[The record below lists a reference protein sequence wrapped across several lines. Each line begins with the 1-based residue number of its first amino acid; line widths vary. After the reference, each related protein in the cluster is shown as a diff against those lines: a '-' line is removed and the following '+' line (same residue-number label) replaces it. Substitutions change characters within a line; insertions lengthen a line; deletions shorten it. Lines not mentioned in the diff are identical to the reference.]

1 MASSLRVLVVIAAAL
16 ALMPIGGP
24 TAATGSGLYGTVM
37 KGPVR
42 PVCSVDEPCDA
53 PAQLTLV
60 FSQGTKVLARV
71 KSTGKGRYRIALT
84 PGFYDVR
91 ATKKVGLTKLPKPHA
106 VHVRAGHWD
115 KINLYFDTGI
125 R

>member
-1 MASSLRVLVVIAAAL
+1 MASIPRILAGVAVAL
-16 ALMPIGGP
+16 ALMPLAGP
-24 TAATGSGLYGTVM
+24 RGATGSGLYGTVT

-60 FSQGTKVLARV
+60 FSRDNQVVARA
-71 KSTGKGRYRIALT
+71 KSTDKGKYRIALA

-91 ATKKVGLTKLPKPHA
+91 ATKKVGLTQLPKPHA
-106 VHVRAGHWD
+106 LHVRAGHWD